1 MQNNKKKTVRIDDD
15 ANIEWGKLPP
25 QADDLEVSIIGAIL
39 IRATCIDEIVDFF
52 RPDMMYKESHK
63 VILEAIYTLYKL
75 SSPITVITVNTELK
89 RTSNLEKA
97 GGTYYLTNL
106 CNKADF
112 NVEYNA
118 RIVFQKYT
126 QRELIL
132 MSAGIIKESYQDN
145 VDAFEMLEK
154 GQNMID
160 KVTQTIHVGKFDN
173 VTDLFF
179 ESEKRNLEIRSK
191 QGISGVPSG
200 YFDIDA
206 VTGGWQSSDLIIL
219 AARPAMG
226 KTAFVLNI
234 ARNAAVE
241 FNQPVAFFSL
251 EMSSMQLMNRLQS
264 AESEIPLEKFMRT
277 GLNDDEIERKRYKCQ
292 RLVDSKIFIDDTPA
306 ISVFEFK
313 VKLKKLKR
321 DHNIKLAI
329 VDYIQLM
336 TAGKV
341 DNVNGREQEVGYISR
356 GLKSVA
362 KELNI
367 PIIALSQLSRKV
379 EERADRTPILSDLR
393 ESGSIEQDADMVT
406 FLFRPEYHGIMED
419 NDGNSTVGKAQ
430 FIIAK
435 HRNGATTDD
444 ILLGWDGQYT
454 KFRDINEAIN
464 KEAPVFTNNLKPNED
479 F

>member
-1 MQNNKKKTVRIDDD
+1 
-15 ANIEWGKLPP
+15 
-25 QADDLEVSIIGAIL
+25 
-39 IRATCIDEIVDFF
+39 
-52 RPDMMYKESHK
+52 
-63 VILEAIYTLYKL
+63 
-75 SSPITVITVNTELK
+75 
-89 RTSNLEKA
+89 
-97 GGTYYLTNL
+97 
-106 CNKADF
+106 
-112 NVEYNA
+112 
-118 RIVFQKYT
+118 
-126 QRELIL
+126 

-206 VTGGWQSSDLIIL
+206 VTGGWQNSDLIIL

-241 FNQPVAFFSL
+241 FNEPVALFSL

-277 GLNDDEIERKRYKCQ
+277 GLNDDEVQRKRLMCQ
-292 RLVDSKIFIDDTPA
+292 KLVNSKIFIDDTPA

-356 GLKSVA
+356 GLKAVA

-454 KFRDINEAIN
+454 KFRDINEAVN
-464 KEAPVFTNNLKPNED
+464 KEAPVFTNNIKPNED

>member
-1 MQNNKKKTVRIDDD
+1 
-15 ANIEWGKLPP
+15 
-25 QADDLEVSIIGAIL
+25 
-39 IRATCIDEIVDFF
+39 
-52 RPDMMYKESHK
+52 
-63 VILEAIYTLYKL
+63 
-75 SSPITVITVNTELK
+75 
-89 RTSNLEKA
+89 
-97 GGTYYLTNL
+97 
-106 CNKADF
+106 
-112 NVEYNA
+112 
-118 RIVFQKYT
+118 
-126 QRELIL
+126 
-132 MSAGIIKESYQDN
+132 
-145 VDAFEMLEK
+145 
-154 GQNMID
+154 
-160 KVTQTIHVGKFDN
+160 
-173 VTDLFF
+173 
-179 ESEKRNLEIRSK
+179 
-191 QGISGVPSG
+191 
-200 YFDIDA
+200 
-206 VTGGWQSSDLIIL
+206 
-219 AARPAMG
+219 
-226 KTAFVLNI
+226 
-234 ARNAAVE
+234 
-241 FNQPVAFFSL
+241 
-251 EMSSMQLMNRLQS
+251 MNRLQS

-277 GLNDDEIERKRYKCQ
+277 GLNDEEVERKRLMCQ
-292 RLVDSKIFIDDTPA
+292 KLVNSKIFIDDTPA

-313 VKLKKLKR
+313 AKLKKLKR

-356 GLKSVA
+356 GLKAVA

-454 KFRDINEAIN
+454 KFRDINEPIN